1 MDDEKE
7 YQSIIEQK
15 CSSCYKNDWCMLSP
29 YQRAMD
35 CLGPFMD
42 VEDNQ
47 KKFREYCEKEKKPKA
62 DLDRAAREVMLN
74 KYLRNKKPFDE

>member
-7 YQSIIEQK
+7 YQLLVEKK

-35 CLGPFMD
+35 CLGPFRD

-47 KKFREYCEKEKKPKA
+47 EKFREYCQSDNKPKV
-62 DLDRAAREVMLN
+62 DLERAAREVVLN
-74 KYLRNKKPFDE
+74 KYLRNKKLFDD

>member
-7 YQSIIEQK
+7 YQSLIEKK

-47 KKFREYCEKEKKPKA
+47 EKFREYCEADKKPKA
-62 DLDRAAREVMLN
+62 DLDRAAREVVLN
-74 KYLRNKKPFDE
+74 RYLRNKKLFDD